1 MFMCVCACWGLV
13 LADWGTV
20 CVCAG
25 SAVSKGGSLQAVRIP
40 GEGVGRRS
48 RMGVRSSEAG
58 GVSRKR

>member
-1 MFMCVCACWGLV
+1 MCVCVYVGGWFWLIGEQ
-13 LADWGTV
+13 

-40 GEGVGRRS
+40 GEGVERGS
-48 RMGVRSSEAG
+48 RMGARSSEAG